1 MTGVVAVIIIIA
13 ILIALGVGLIG
24 MVRGGKAGSD
34 KMFKSLVVRV
44 SLSVLLFVLV
54 MFAGYMGWIT
64 PNAVL
69 VDAPTVQAPIN
80 K

>member
-44 SLSVLLFVLV
+44 SLSILLFALI

-64 PNAVL
+64 PNAIL
-69 VDAPTVQAPIN
+69 VDAPIN
-80 K
+80 QTPVNK